1 MSEEHQ
7 QQSEPPKPNSTLEV
21 LQRTIRRLEGIV
33 AELDEESV
41 DRIASTTSLQ
51 TLVSAA
57 EDLEEAMRK
66 AKQEKAE
73 PIADKTEIETDTTI
87 QTEEENVDKIAVEEK
102 EDIAPEAQNRRK
114 ETFWVQILAKISSLL
129 PKLVPNL
136 FSKKALIAV
145 IMVMGVGVV
154 FVSGVLFPDNTPEV
168 AEIPEVKMK
177 TPPKVEIPLK
187 PEPVKNEPK
196 PKLELNPEQSLIAAI
211 QEQVAQITNEYAD
224 GLIVSLE
231 ANFINSSL
239 IVKASDT
246 WYELTH
252 DSQEKVANE
261 ILGRGRKLDFKKLDI
276 IDSKGKLLA
285 RSPVVG
291 KNMIIL
297 Q

>member
-1 MSEEHQ
+1 M
-7 QQSEPPKPNSTLEV
+7 SEPPNPNQTLEV
-21 LQRTIRRLEGIV
+21 LQGTIRRLEGIV
-33 AELDEESV
+33 AQLDEESV
-41 DRIASTTSLQ
+41 DRIASMASLQ

-57 EDLEEAMRK
+57 EDLEEAIRE

-87 QTEEENVDKIAVEEK
+87 QTEEENVEKIAIEEQ
-102 EDIAPEAQNRRK
+102 EDIFPLQDSKK
-114 ETFWVQILAKISSLL
+114 ETIFGQTLGKISSLL

-136 FSKKALIAV
+136 FSKKALITIIIV
-145 IMVMGVGVV
+145 IGVGVV
-154 FVSGVLFPDNTPEV
+154 FTSGVLFPDSTPEV
-168 AEIPEVKMK
+168 AEIPEVKME
-177 TPPKVEIPLK
+177 TPPKGEIPLK
-187 PEPVKNEPK
+187 PESVKNEPK

-231 ANFINSSL
+231 ANFISSSL

-246 WYELTH
+246 WYQLTP

-261 ILGRGRKLDFKKLDI
+261 ILSRGRKLDFKKLDI
-276 IDSKGKLLA
+276 TDSKGKLLA

-297 Q
+297 P

>member
-7 QQSEPPKPNSTLEV
+7 QQSEPPNPNSTLEV
-21 LQRTIRRLEGIV
+21 LQGTIRRLEGIV
-33 AELDEESV
+33 AQLDSESV

-51 TLVSAA
+51 TLISTA

-102 EDIAPEAQNRRK
+102 EDIAPEAKDRRK

-168 AEIPEVKMK
+168 AEIPEVKME

-187 PEPVKNEPK
+187 PEPVKNESK

-231 ANFINSSL
+231 ANFISSSL
-239 IVKASDT
+239 IVKASDA